1 MDDAKE
7 GVIYFS
13 FGTVVSPHTM
23 PPETLQLFV
32 NVFKKLPQKVLWKIE
47 ADTLPGLSNNV
58 KLVKW
63 VPQPGVLG
71 TFESFY
77 LRQKQILP

>member
-1 MDDAKE
+1 MDEAKE

-23 PPETLQLFV
+23 PQEVLQVFV
-32 NVFKKLPQKVLWKIE
+32 KVFKKLPQRVLWKIE
-47 ADTLPGLSNNV
+47 AEDLPGLSKNV
-58 KLVKW
+58 KLAKW

-71 TFESFY
+71 ACSN
-77 LRQKQILP
+77 